1 MYSST
6 VCSFSGSTLHKTF
19 IQMIYQP
26 CSWLSRERASALLEK
41 RKLLRISSNISLA
54 ITHWLHNLLNITVF
68 LFSNTIIRLITFN
81 THFKINIKG
90 ATKFYFMRYPCVV
103 IILFKQTSG
112 FTYVSILYLFFWKA
126 TVSYFCVSCLLCVLN
141 LLSPL

>member
-19 IQMIYQP
+19 IQMVYQP
-26 CSWLSRERASALLEK
+26 CSWLSHERASALLEK
-41 RKLLRISSNISLA
+41 RRLLRISSNISLA

-103 IILFKQTSG
+103 IILFKRVYIRQYFISVLLENYC
-112 FTYVSILYLFFWKA
+112 FVFLCFLSALF
-126 TVSYFCVSCLLCVLN
+126 SH
-141 LLSPL
+141 